1 MSKLAI
7 SIVTPEKIIYE
18 EQGIDSISLPTTQG
32 EITILPKHI
41 PLIAK
46 VTPGEIVI
54 RKDSKETSL
63 VTTQGFLKLDS
74 DGSAS
79 ILADYAIRSEEVEIA
94 KVLEAKKKAEE
105 SMNAKRTEKEFA
117 IAEADLRRTLIEL
130 KVAQKRRIKIR
141 EV

>member
-130 KVAQKRRIKIR
+130 KVAQKRRIKVR

>member
-105 SMNAKRTEKEFA
+105 SMKAKRTEKEFA

>member
-105 SMNAKRTEKEFA
+105 SMKAKRTEKEFA

-130 KVAQKRRIKIR
+130 KVAQKRRIKVR

>member
-94 KVLEAKKKAEE
+94 KELEAKKKAEE

>member
-54 RKDSKETSL
+54 RKYSKETSL

-105 SMNAKRTEKEFA
+105 SMKAKRTEKEFA

-130 KVAQKRRIKIR
+130 KVAQKRRIKVR